1 MLSTGARAGTADDV
15 VTDVEVLIVSV
26 PLNRVPAIR
35 PLIDKLPF
43 EAIIIDTSN
52 YYPMRDEHIPALDNG
67 KVESLWIVEQL
78 GRPAVKAWNT
88 IVAGSLENKGTP
100 AGDPN
105 RIAIPVAADRQTDKA
120 VTMRLVEETGFN
132 AFDSGTIAE
141 SWRQQPGCTRAES
154 NGAIASSTSAR
165 RG

>member
-1 MLSTGARAGTADDV
+1 MLSTGARAVTADDV
-15 VTDVEVLIVSV
+15 VTDVEVLIVSG
-26 PLNRVPAIR
+26 PLNRVLAIR

-67 KVESLWIVEQL
+67 QVESLWIVEQL

-105 RIAIPVAADRQTDKA
+105 RIAIPVAA
-120 VTMRLVEETGFN
+120 
-132 AFDSGTIAE
+132 IA
-141 SWRQQPGCTRAES
+141 RPTKL
-154 NGAIASSTSAR
+154 
-165 RG
+165 

>member
-88 IVAGSLENKGTP
+88 IVAGSLENKAPRQETP
-100 AGDPN
+100 TASRSPWPL
-105 RIAIPVAADRQTDKA
+105 IARPTK
-120 VTMRLVEETGFN
+120 L
-132 AFDSGTIAE
+132 
-141 SWRQQPGCTRAES
+141 
-154 NGAIASSTSAR
+154 
-165 RG
+165 